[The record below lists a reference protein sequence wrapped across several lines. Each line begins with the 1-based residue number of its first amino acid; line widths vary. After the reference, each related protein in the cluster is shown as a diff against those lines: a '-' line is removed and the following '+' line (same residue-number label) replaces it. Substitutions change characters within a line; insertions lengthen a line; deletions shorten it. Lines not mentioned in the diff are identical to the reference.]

1 MRAPSALLA
10 AAIELATACAPGCAG
25 EDGPPSSAP
34 DGAGAPGGAAGER
47 AGSNAAA
54 GSAGAATNAG
64 ASGANAM
71 DAASARPDGAA
82 CDGPCAEG
90 GVADMDAASAG
101 PDSGGSGD
109 AAACTPCAE
118 YGEPVLLANV
128 GVAELAELSGIAAST
143 RNPGVLFA
151 HNDRA
156 RAVVYALGEDG
167 ALRGR
172 FTMADSNAVD
182 VEDLAVGPCPAG
194 SCLYLA
200 DIGGNIS
207 PRTEYAILRSAEP
220 ELPSSA
226 SAPDTTVE
234 HERFRFRYDD
244 GANHNAEGL
253 LVEPRS
259 GAVYVVTKV
268 ADGQPSSVYR
278 LPNPLLVDQ
287 VNVATRVVELP
298 VPRAGGMAASAAA
311 AHPCGAGFL
320 VRTYDA
326 VHEFRIAPGAPF
338 EDAFAAEP
346 TTLTAGDEPQSEGIT
361 YLPDGRGFVSAGEGA
376 GAPIFRSACR

>member
-1 MRAPSALLA
+1 MRAHPALLLA
-10 AAIELATACAPGCAG
+10 AIGLATACAPGCAG
-25 EDGPPSSAP
+25 EDEPKAAAP
-34 DGAGAPGGAAGER
+34 GGAGAPGGPGGAR
-47 AGSNAAA
+47 AGSGA
-54 GSAGAATNAG
+54 AGAAGAAAAAG
-64 ASGANAM
+64 ASGTTAT
-71 DAASARPDGAA
+71 DAASAAPDGAV

-90 GVADMDAASAG
+90 GAAVMDAAGSG
-101 PDSGGSGD
+101 PDGGSGD
-109 AAACTPCAE
+109 AAACTPCAD
-118 YGEPVLLANV
+118 YGEPALLANV
-128 GVAELAELSGIAAST
+128 GVAELAELSGVAAST
-143 RNPGVLFA
+143 RHPGVLFA

-172 FTMADSNAVD
+172 FTLEGGNAVD
-182 VEDLAVGPCPAG
+182 VEDLAVGPCPTG

-207 PRTEYAILRSAEP
+207 PRTEYAILRTSEP
-220 ELPSSA
+220 ELPSSG
-226 SAPDTTVE
+226 SAPDATVE
-234 HERFRFRYDD
+234 CERFRFRYDD

-278 LPNPLLVDQ
+278 LPHPLLVDQ
-287 VNVATRVVELP
+287 VNVATPVVELP

-311 AHPCGAGFL
+311 AHPCGTGFL

-326 VHEFRIAPGAPF
+326 VYEFRIAAGAAF
-338 EDAFAAEP
+338 EDAFMVEP
-346 TTLTAGDEPQSEGIT
+346 VRLPAGDEPQSEGIA

-376 GAPIFRSACR
+376 GAPIFRSVCR